1 MYFLEHSNKDSQIIF
16 FFFSADNVTLQMVL
30 AFFTGSDSLP
40 PLGLLD
46 ATLSFNSRNAYPCA
60 SACMIELKLPTK
72 FREYSMFKMN
82 MDIAF
87 TKLCGFQII

>member
-1 MYFLEHSNKDSQIIF
+1 MYFLEHSNEDGQIVF
-16 FFFSADNVTLQMVL
+16 SFFSADNVTLQMVL

-40 PLGLLD
+40 FLGLLD

>member
-1 MYFLEHSNKDSQIIF
+1 
-16 FFFSADNVTLQMVL
+16 MVL

-40 PLGLLD
+40 PLGLPD

-60 SACMIELKLPTK
+60 STCAIELTLPTK

-87 TKLCGFQII
+87 TKHCGFQLI